1 MFLCCFL
8 IFTRLFFRYNNC
20 VYGLNFGKIQARDKF
35 FRKEGSSMKE
45 QYESPVFQTVWISD
59 EDILTS
65 SQFIGVDKNEG
76 AGNIEDGGVIP
87 W

>member
-1 MFLCCFL
+1 
-8 IFTRLFFRYNNC
+8 
-20 VYGLNFGKIQARDKF
+20 
-35 FRKEGSSMKE
+35 MKK

-65 SQFIGVDKNEG
+65 SQFIGFEKNEG

>member
-1 MFLCCFL
+1 
-8 IFTRLFFRYNNC
+8 
-20 VYGLNFGKIQARDKF
+20 
-35 FRKEGSSMKE
+35 MKK

-65 SQFIGVDKNEG
+65 SQFIGFDKNEG
-76 AGNIEDGGVIP
+76 AGGYEDGGVIQ